1 MITLT
6 HVYALAGLFLACCA
20 VQTLRDR
27 ANPRRLASAAFWG
40 LLALLF
46 LAGDA
51 LPAEAIGALVIA
63 LALVAGSGRL
73 RGGSYPEVSV
83 EERVARAARL
93 GHRLFVPALLIS
105 VLTLAGAL
113 GFSRLEL
120 RGVPLL
126 AGAQSTVVALGI
138 ACALSFAVA
147 LRLTREP
154 PALALHG
161 ARRLLDAIGWAAI
174 LPLMLAVLGSV
185 FARAGVGEALSSLLT
200 GWLPLEHRVVAMLA
214 YALGMALCTMIMGN
228 AFAAFPVM
236 SIGIGIPVLVGQH
249 GADPAPLAAIGML
262 AGYCG
267 TLLTPMAANF
277 NIVPAALLELDDKH
291 AVIRAQA
298 LTALPLFACNVVLLL
313 FLT

>member
-1 MITLT
+1 MIALA
-6 HVYALAGLFLACCA
+6 HVYALAGLFLAACA
-20 VQTLRDR
+20 WQTLRDR
-27 ANPRRLASAAFWG
+27 ANPRRVASAAFWA

-51 LPAEAIGALVIA
+51 LGAEATGAVVVA

-73 RGGSYPEVSV
+73 RGGGYPEVGTG
-83 EERVARAARL
+83 ERRARAARL

-105 VLTLAGAL
+105 LLTLAGAL
-113 GFSRLEL
+113 GLSRLGIG
-120 RGVPLL
+120 GVPLL
-126 AGAQSTVVALGI
+126 GRNHTTVIALGL
-138 ACALSFAVA
+138 ACAVSFVVA
-147 LRLTREP
+147 LRLTRER

-161 ARRLLDAIGWAAI
+161 ARRLLDAIGWAAV
-174 LPLMLAVLGSV
+174 LPLLLAVLGSV
-185 FARAGVGEALSSLLT
+185 FARAGVGELVSTLLT
-200 GWLPLEHRVVAMLA
+200 GWLPLEHRVVAVLA
-214 YALGMALCTMIMGN
+214 YALGMALFTMIMGN

-236 SIGIGIPVLVGQH
+236 SIGIGIPVLVAQH

-277 NIVPAALLELDDKH
+277 NIVPAALLELRDQH

-298 LTALPLFACNVVLLL
+298 MTALPLFACNVVLLL
-313 FLT
+313 LLT